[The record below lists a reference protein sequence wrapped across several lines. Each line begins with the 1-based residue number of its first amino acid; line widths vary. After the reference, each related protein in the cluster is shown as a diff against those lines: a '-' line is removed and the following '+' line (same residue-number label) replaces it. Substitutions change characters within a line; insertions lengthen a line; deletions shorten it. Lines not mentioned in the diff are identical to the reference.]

1 MMMSLMS
8 LVLHIVVFDDVA
20 WEGETVR
27 SVISDGR
34 DSDPST
40 TITESKE
47 WKESL

>member
-1 MMMSLMS
+1 MMMSLR

-40 TITESKE
+40 TMTESKE
-47 WKESL
+47 WKEGL